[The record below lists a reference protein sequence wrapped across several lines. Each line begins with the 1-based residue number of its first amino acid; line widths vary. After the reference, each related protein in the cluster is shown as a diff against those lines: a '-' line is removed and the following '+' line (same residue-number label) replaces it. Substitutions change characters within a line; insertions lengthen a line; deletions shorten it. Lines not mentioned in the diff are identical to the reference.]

1 MLHCTMIWENRKGIQ
16 VAPSIAAGSRA
27 VVTPRRMKIGP
38 YELRRLTRAQLPR
51 ETVALARF
59 LIGKVV
65 VRVLPEGLLAG
76 RIVETEAYIQG
87 DTACHAFN
95 GMTPR
100 NRSLFLRHGHAYVY
114 LAYGTSWMLNVSSE
128 EEGVGSGVLIRAL
141 EPLTG
146 IDAMALRRGT
156 AKPRDLLRG
165 PGRIAQALA
174 IDRVLDGLDLTRDK
188 RLWLGMDAAGQG
200 TSPAKISVS
209 TRIGLTKDAHR
220 PLRFFLKGSV
230 FVSGPA
236 ALNR

>member
-1 MLHCTMIWENRKGIQ
+1 MK
-16 VAPSIAAGSRA
+16 VGS
-27 VVTPRRMKIGP
+27 TN
-38 YELRRLTRAQLPR
+38 LRRLTRAQLPR

-59 LIGKVV
+59 LVGKVV
-65 VRVLPEGLLAG
+65 VRVLPEATLAG

-87 DTACHAFN
+87 DAACHAFN

-128 EEGVGSGVLIRAL
+128 AEGVGSGVLIRAL
-141 EPLTG
+141 EPLVG
-146 IDAMALRRGT
+146 MDSMALRRGT
-156 AKPRDLLRG
+156 EKPRDLLRG
-165 PGRIAQALA
+165 PGRIAQAMA
-174 IDRVLDGLDLTRDK
+174 IDRALDGLDLTRDK
-188 RLWLGMDAAGQG
+188 QLWLGVDAAGES
-200 TSPAKISVS
+200 TSPAKIGVS

-230 FVSGPA
+230 FVSGPT

>member
-1 MLHCTMIWENRKGIQ
+1 
-16 VAPSIAAGSRA
+16 
-27 VVTPRRMKIGP
+27 MKVGA
-38 YELRRLTRAQLPR
+38 YNLRRLTRGQLPR

-65 VRVLPEGLLAG
+65 VRVMPEEGAMAG
-76 RIVETEAYIQG
+76 RIVETEAYVQG
-87 DTACHAFN
+87 DAACHAFN

-128 EEGVGSGVLIRAL
+128 AEGVGSGVLIRAL
-141 EPLTG
+141 EPMVGLDT
-146 IDAMALRRGT
+146 MARHRGT
-156 AKPRDLLRG
+156 EKPRDLMRG
-165 PGRIAQALA
+165 PGRVAQALA

-188 RLWLGMDAAGQG
+188 RLWLGLDVAAES
-200 TSPAKISVS
+200 TSPAKIGVS
-209 TRIGLTKDAHR
+209 TRIGLTKDVHR

-230 FVSGPA
+230 FVSGAA